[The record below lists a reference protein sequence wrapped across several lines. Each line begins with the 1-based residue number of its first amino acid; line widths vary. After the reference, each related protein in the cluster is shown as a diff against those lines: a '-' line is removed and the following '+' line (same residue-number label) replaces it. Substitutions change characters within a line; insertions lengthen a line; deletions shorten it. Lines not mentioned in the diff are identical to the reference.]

1 MRCNSNTD
9 VIQLINLCA
18 RVPIKTLVNA
28 PEEARFRC
36 GLLGVETIYYVWN
49 DNIAQYF
56 MSVKTKSVYRIS
68 LFYFLICC

>member
-1 MRCNSNTD
+1 MQCNTD

-49 DNIAQYF
+49 DNI
-56 MSVKTKSVYRIS
+56 
-68 LFYFLICC
+68 L